1 MKEITI
7 KVNDIEWDTDGDNS
21 VELPK
26 SMSFTATYED
36 LDIDAEYDIQ
46 EDYEDVI
53 GEYVSDKISDE
64 TGFCHNGF
72 STIIA

>member
-1 MKEITI
+1 MKKITI
-7 KVNDIEWDTDGDNS
+7 TVNDIDWDTDGDNS

-26 SMSFTATYED
+26 NMSFTATYED
-36 LDIDAEYDIQ
+36 LDINAEYNIQ
-46 EDYEDVI
+46 DDCEDVI

-72 STIIA
+72 STTIA